1 MASCPDKKKPA
12 PAKTRPAVSAQELA
26 SLVGKAVKDEMASL
40 RKPAS
45 GATRTPQDAFGAHVM
60 TGHVGEQPYSVLKAI
75 AYAKGFISAEQAKEE
90 VQIGLKLKAYY
101 ERHGFTSAADCP
113 TLMVPHATGHIPQ
126 LDQEGESLVTEVRQ
140 KMTGGWKSKV
150 DPDEMGHINKSV
162 GGAYTKALNTLSD
175 TAGGVLVG
183 FPTLGELIDLQRN
196 LEVFANAGATETTLP
211 PNGRIQYPKLAGGST
226 SYWVG
231 EAATITNSQVTTGYL
246 DLVAKTLG
254 ILTYINNQL
263 LKFNTISAEAMVRL
277 DMARVGALAVDLAE
291 LQGTGGTQIKGL
303 TTYPTQTAWSTGN
316 DKLIAYTVTS
326 NLFQP
331 KDAANMVELL
341 PDPVQEPTAW
351 VMRRDEWSKIINRRA
366 DAVTTGDG
374 AGPFVFNLIRE
385 AGQRPTYEL
394 YGTKVVRSSQISNTR
409 GTGAQTFVVVGFF
422 PDWIRARSGV
432 MEFLASN
439 VSDAAM
445 IQNQTILRGLQ
456 YVDAGPRHP
465 ASFVFA
471 DGITIS

>member
-1 MASCPDKKKPA
+1 MASCPDKKSKPA
-12 PAKTRPAVSAQELA
+12 PGLGVTAEELGRI
-26 SLVGKAVKDEMASL
+26 VNKAVKEELAAL
-40 RKPAS
+40 QKPAS
-45 GATRTPQDAFGAHVM
+45 RATKSPQEAFGANVT
-60 TGHVGEQPYSVLKAI
+60 TGPLGERPYSLLKAV
-75 AYAKGFISAEQAKEE
+75 AYAKGFIGSDGAKEE
-90 VQIGLKLKAYY
+90 VQVGQKLRAYY
-101 ERHGFTSAADCP
+101 DRHGFVSMADGP
-113 TLMVPHATGHIPQ
+113 TLMIPHATKHIPM

-140 KMTGGWKSKV
+140 KMCGDWKSQV
-150 DPDEMGHINKSV
+150 DPEEMDFINKKV
-162 GGAYTKALNTLSD
+162 GGAYTKALGALQD

-196 LEVFANAGATETTLP
+196 METFANAGATETTLP

-226 SYWVG
+226 AYWVG
-231 EAATITNSQVTTGYL
+231 EAATIASSQVTTGYL
-246 DLVAKTLG
+246 DLVAKGLG

-277 DMARVGALAVDLAE
+277 DMARVGALAIDLAE
-291 LQGTGGTQIKGL
+291 LQGTGGTQIAGL
-303 TTYPTQTAWSTGN
+303 INYPTQTSWSTGN

-331 KDAANMVELL
+331 GDAANMVELL

-351 VMRRDEWSKIINRRA
+351 IMRRDMWSKIINRRA

-374 AGPFVFNLIRE
+374 AGPFVFNIIRN
-385 AGQRPTYEL
+385 ASDRPEYAL
-394 YGTKVVRSSQISNTR
+394 YGTKVVRSSQVSNTR
-409 GTGAQTFVVVGFF
+409 STNKTFVLVGFF

-439 VSDAAM
+439 LSDVAM

-471 DGITIS
+471 DAISIA